1 MDKRL
6 SDSPGD
12 CRVTRSSMT
21 PTLRLEHSPR
31 RQQQQQQQ
39 NHHNHHHQQ
48 PHEQQKPECSGSGGG
63 TVATSATSTA
73 KSKSKSPTPP
83 TKSQT
88 GAGAPQQQQ
97 QQQHH
102 QFRAPQQQQG
112 PKNKN
117 KAWSKRGHNKT
128 SGKHSASACVGI
140 AQSHPN
146 GSSGAS
152 GGVGLAGTQPPAV
165 GGGGQLPT
173 VAAAHK
179 ADLENIQNIK
189 NQISGNVNHH
199 GGGGGGS
206 AAHHGGSHH
215 GGGTGGSGGGGGH
228 HHHHNTRLAQIA
240 AGTVGVG
247 GGNGISIGA
256 MDKHGLKS
264 QQQLYKKMLAHRGHH
279 HHVLC
284 AGNNA
289 NHTCCLVTGCNG
301 TSGGGG
307 GGGAAGGNSGL
318 NATGGGV
325 NSCKDAQSNKDTS
338 SLSGNSNISG
348 SAAAAAAAANA
359 VHYCCGRSKFFL
371 PEKRLRK
378 EVIVPPT
385 KFLLGGNI
393 SDPLNLNSL
402 QHENTS
408 NASSSNNTPATTP
421 RQSPITTPP
430 KVEVIIPPN
439 IHDPLH
445 LLDPVD
451 SMEYEKQL
459 TSPMKRGGMLTRGS
473 HLKLQAQPQAHHRQH
488 RPRKNRKRRRFDSNN
503 TSHAGDDG
511 GEGSE
516 TLSVSLDDAG
526 TSSSAASPVAP
537 LNAAGSA
544 AAASISLLLSEAA
557 APASASGGTAEMGQQ
572 QAHVRSPQALTM
584 ATAEM
589 TAPTLTEAAVPATEQ
604 MECNMSLLSSPTA
617 PPAASSSPQQQQH
630 QQQQQQQQQQ
640 QKQQQQQQQHVSI
653 AVSEGAAT
661 AAAPTELLLSA
672 ATSASTSAAALAVAS
687 TLAERRAQASRDLR
701 LDLSSTCYGVG
712 GTGLSFG
719 SSSAAS
725 VGSGSG
731 SGGGG
736 GGRKRKISESNN
748 SQKSKKFHRHD
759 GMDKIVS
766 PVVPQ
771 PGAWKRPPRLLQPS
785 GARKPNTRRSTSFSE
800 TEVLSPIEEQP
811 PRQLPLIE
819 VNIPRDD
826 TPDLS
831 EQGLGSP
838 LSTTSAATSHTAGE
852 QDSLLPDTATTASSG
867 SEMETAA
874 AAAGLL
880 VQPKLEEPTL
890 MLEPALIPP
899 LHKLPKFRADGVKY
913 RYGNFDR
920 YVDFRQLNEFRD
932 VRLQVFQRH
941 VELFQNKDILDIGC
955 NVGHMTITVARHLA
969 PKTILGIDIDR
980 ELVGRA
986 RRNLSIFVR
995 IPKEEKVKVEVK
1007 QEPTAGQ
1014 LVKSEP
1020 MDEEEAAGSLHKKT
1034 RRGKKRRKAQQDQ
1047 QLLLHPQHH
1056 HHHHQHHHHHHHNHQ
1071 NQEQLQQQHKLDAL
1085 LVKPHEFFPI
1095 SFPLTYGGM
1104 PQLPP
1109 PAGKSPNLSNKNQF
1123 PANVFFRQTNYVL
1136 KDESLMANDTQQYD
1150 LILCLSVTKWM
1161 HLNFGDAG
1169 LKLAFKRMFNQLR
1182 PGGKL
1187 ILEAQ
1192 NWASYKKKK
1201 NLTPEIYNNYKQI
1214 EFFPN
1219 KFHEYLLSSEVGFSH
1234 SYTLG
1239 VPRHMNK
1246 GFCRPIQLY
1255 AKGDYT
1261 PNHVRWSDA
1270 YYPQTPYEAYRGIY
1284 ATLPAHRM
1292 GGGGSSAGGSHS
1304 GHAPL
1309 LHMSSSS
1316 RSQNYDTPHYAGS
1329 ASGSASL
1336 RQTPRYQP
1344 TYNPLE
1350 TDSYQPSYDMESYG
1364 GNHMYVFASPLY
1376 QTVWSP
1382 PASLRKSSSHTPVF
1396 GSVREAELDG
1406 DSSIGGGGSGGG
1418 SYHRHVYPP
1427 NDDTCSPNANSG
1439 NAFNSIRDADTDDS
1453 NQLPSG
1459 SRPHVYATNCGESSS
1474 SPQVNHHEA
1483 TAEFVEDGLMDDE
1496 QKTQVAGS
1504 TPTTAYHSDLSDA

>member
-1 MDKRL
+1 MENRL

-21 PTLRLEHSPR
+21 PTLRLDQSPR
-31 RQQQQQQQ
+31 QEP
-39 NHHNHHHQQ
+39 NTPQ
-48 PHEQQKPECSGSGGG
+48 PENVQAV
-63 TVATSATSTA
+63 VAG
-73 KSKSKSPTPP
+73 KSKSPTSLPG
-83 TKSQT
+83 KSQ
-88 GAGAPQQQQ
+88 AA
-97 QQQHH
+97 QHH

-112 PKNKN
+112 PKNRN
-117 KAWSKRGHNKT
+117 KAWGKRQHKVGSKHN
-128 SGKHSASACVGI
+128 ASACVGASSAQ
-140 AQSHPN
+140 AQST
-146 GSSGAS
+146 GSSATTA
-152 GGVGLAGTQPPAV
+152 LL
-165 GGGGQLPT
+165 LPT
-173 VAAAHK
+173 AAAAAAHK
-179 ADLENIQNIK
+179 ADLENIQNIQNK
-189 NQISGNVNHH
+189 NQIAGGAINNHGNAGTAQHS
-199 GGGGGGS
+199 GGGS
-206 AAHHGGSHH
+206 GAHH
-215 GGGTGGSGGGGGH
+215 TGAGGGH
-228 HHHHNTRLAQIA
+228 HHHHNTRLAQSAA
-240 AGTVGVG
+240 AGGAGSG
-247 GGNGISIGA
+247 GTMQI
-256 MDKHGLKS
+256 
-264 QQQLYKKMLAHRGHH
+264 YKKMVTHRGHH

-301 TSGGGG
+301 SSAGGTGVPGSGGGAG
-307 GGGAAGGNSGL
+307 VASGGAP
-318 NATGGGV
+318 
-325 NSCKDAQSNKDTS
+325 CKEAQSSKDTS
-338 SLSGNSNISG
+338 SLSGNSSIAG
-348 SAAAAAAAANA
+348 SAGAGNA

-402 QHENTS
+402 QNENTS

-459 TSPMKRGGMLTRGS
+459 TSPMKRGGGGGMGIG
-473 HLKLQAQPQAHHRQH
+473 HHRQH
-488 RPRKNRKRRRFDSNN
+488 HHRTRKNRKRRRFDSNN
-503 TSHAGDDG
+503 TSHAGEEGVGG
-511 GEGSE
+511 GELADE
-516 TLSVSLDDAG
+516 PPLPTATPSL
-526 TSSSAASPVAP
+526 AASPVAAP
-537 LNAAGSA
+537 VNVGG
-544 AAASISLLLSEAA
+544 SLLLSESA
-557 APASASGGTAEMGQQ
+557 APAAGETAETGHQ
-572 QAHVRSPQALTM
+572 QAHVRSPQSASTT

-589 TAPTLTEAAVPATEQ
+589 PTPTPTEVVALTAADEQVEQASSSPAATSSPQRQQHVAIAPEEAPTV
-604 MECNMSLLSSPTA
+604 A
-617 PPAASSSPQQQQH
+617 PPAAAEPPAEE
-630 QQQQQQQQQQ
+630 
-640 QKQQQQQQQHVSI
+640 I
-653 AVSEGAAT
+653 
-661 AAAPTELLLSA
+661 LLSCS
-672 ATSASTSAAALAVAS
+672 ATSATLAVAS
-687 TLAERRAQASRDLR
+687 TLAERRVQASRDLR

-719 SSSAAS
+719 GSIAGN
-725 VGSGSG
+725 VGNI
-731 SGGGG
+731 GGGS
-736 GGRKRKISESNN
+736 GRKRKISESNN

-759 GMDKIVS
+759 AMDKIVS

-771 PGAWKRPPRLLQPS
+771 PGAWKRPPRVLQPS

-800 TEVLSPIEEQP
+800 SELLSPVEELP
-811 PRQLPLIE
+811 PKQLPLIE
-819 VNIPRDD
+819 EIPRDD
-826 TPDLS
+826 TPELP
-831 EQGLGSP
+831 EHGLGSP

-852 QDSLLPDTATTASSG
+852 QDSLAGADTSLTDISSSIG
-867 SEMETAA
+867 VAQTPALTSS
-874 AAAGLL
+874 
-880 VQPKLEEPTL
+880 L

-899 LHKLPKFRADGVKY
+899 LKLLPKFRADGLKY

-920 YVDFRQLNEFRD
+920 YVDFRQMNEFRD

-969 PKTILGIDIDR
+969 PKTIVGIDIDR
-980 ELVGRA
+980 ELVARA

-995 IPKEEKVKVEVK
+995 IPIEEKLPEVKVE
-1007 QEPTAGQ
+1007 QSMEA
-1014 LVKSEP
+1014 KSESTP
-1020 MDEEEAAGSLHKKT
+1020 PEKAEEDASGAAHKKT
-1034 RRGKKRRKAQQDQ
+1034 RRGKKRRKAQQG
-1047 QLLLHPQHH
+1047 LQHN
-1056 HHHHQHHHHHHHNHQ
+1056 HHHHHHHDL
-1071 NQEQLQQQHKLDAL
+1071 EQLQQQQKLDAL

-1095 SFPLTYGGM
+1095 SFPLTYGRV
-1104 PQLPP
+1104 PHLPP
-1109 PAGKSPNLSNKNQF
+1109 SSKSPNTFGNKNLF
-1123 PANVFFRQTNYVL
+1123 PANVFFRHTNYVL
-1136 KDESLMANDTQQYD
+1136 KDESLMANDSQQYD
-1150 LILCLSVTKWM
+1150 LILCLSVTKWI
-1161 HLNFGDAG
+1161 HLNFGDNG
-1169 LKLAFKRMFNQLR
+1169 LKIAFKRMFNQLR

-1284 ATLPAHRM
+1284 ATMPAHRM

-1304 GHAPL
+1304 GHAHM
-1309 LHMSSSS
+1309 LHLSSSS

-1329 ASGSASL
+1329 ASGSASC
-1336 RQTPRYQP
+1336 RQTPMYQP

-1350 TDSYQPSYDMESYG
+1350 TDSYQPSYDMEYL
-1364 GNHMYVFASPLY
+1364 NHMYVFASPLY

-1396 GSVREAELDG
+1396 GSVRDAELDG
-1406 DSSIGGGGSGGG
+1406 DGSGGGGSGGG

-1427 NDDTCSPNANSG
+1427 NDDTCSPNANAC

-1453 NQLPSG
+1453 NQLPGG
-1459 SRPHVYATNCGESSS
+1459 SRRHVYATNCGESSS

-1483 TAEFVEDGLMDDE
+1483 TGEYVDALMDDE
-1496 QKTQVAGS
+1496 QKSS
-1504 TPTTAYHSDLSDA
+1504 TGGGTGGAAYCDLSDA

>member
-1 MDKRL
+1 MDKNLRG
-6 SDSPGD
+6 SPGD
-12 CRVTRSSMT
+12 CRITRSSSGNMT
-21 PTLRLEHSPR
+21 PTLRYERHHS
-31 RQQQQQQQ
+31 
-39 NHHNHHHQQ
+39 
-48 PHEQQKPECSGSGGG
+48 
-63 TVATSATSTA
+63 

-83 TKSQT
+83 PT
-88 GAGAPQQQQ
+88 GS
-97 QQQHH
+97 
-102 QFRAPQQQQG
+102 
-112 PKNKN
+112 KKYNNKT
-117 KAWSKRGHNKT
+117 WSKRQHNNKT
-128 SGKHSASACVGI
+128 GGKHNTTS
-140 AQSHPN
+140 
-146 GSSGAS
+146 
-152 GGVGLAGTQPPAV
+152 
-165 GGGGQLPT
+165 GGGGGGGGGGGISAGSQTNANGNNQNSSGGGSGSSINATGSTGGSTLVVLPT
-173 VAAAHK
+173 AMAAMSAAAAAHK

-189 NQISGNVNHH
+189 TQIVGHTHSHGIGV
-199 GGGGGGS
+199 GGGT
-206 AAHHGGSHH
+206 HHGGSGGSSHH
-215 GGGTGGSGGGGGH
+215 GSGNH
-228 HHHHNTRLAQIA
+228 HHHHNTRLAQNTTA
-240 AGTVGVG
+240 SGGGGVG
-247 GGNGISIGA
+247 NGLPIGPL
-256 MDKHGLKS
+256 DKHGLKA

-279 HHVLC
+279 NHVLC

-301 TSGGGG
+301 
-307 GGGAAGGNSGL
+307 NSG
-318 NATGGGV
+318 AIGGV
-325 NSCKDAQSNKDTS
+325 GKDTQSNKDTS
-338 SLSGNSNISG
+338 SLSGNSSISG
-348 SAAAAAAAANA
+348 SVAAAAAAANA

-459 TSPMKRGGMLTRGS
+459 TSPMKRGGVMTRGS
-473 HLKLQAQPQAHHRQH
+473 HLKLQQPSNQPHHRQH
-488 RPRKNRKRRRFDSNN
+488 RPRKNRKRRRYDSNN
-503 TSHAGDDG
+503 TSHAGDDM
-511 GEGSE
+511 GEGSGE
-516 TLSVSLDDAG
+516 TLSISLDEAIATAG
-526 TSSSAASPVAP
+526 GTGGGPGTASSSAASPVAP
-537 LNAAGSA
+537 VA
-544 AAASISLLLSEAA
+544 AAAGTAPAATNAAALLLSEAA
-557 APASASGGTAEMGQQ
+557 SAAETLEMVQQ
-572 QAHVRSPQALTM
+572 QAHVRSPQAA

-589 TAPTLTEAAVPATEQ
+589 PPTQLQTEALAGTQSSLTSSSLEQ
-604 MECNMSLLSSPTA
+604 MECNITSITL
-617 PPAASSSPQQQQH
+617 PAAEEVTSLMLSPQQQQQQE
-630 QQQQQQQQQQ
+630 QQQQQQ
-640 QKQQQQQQQHVSI
+640 SP
-653 AVSEGAAT
+653 ST
-661 AAAPTELLLSA
+661 TERLLSGEVS
-672 ATSASTSAAALAVAS
+672 SASTSAATLAVAS
-687 TLAERRAQASRDLR
+687 TLAERRALASRDLR
-701 LDLSSTCYGVG
+701 LDLGSTCYGVG

-719 SSSAAS
+719 TSSAAS
-725 VGSGSG
+725 VGSAGGS
-731 SGGGG
+731 SGG

-748 SQKSKKFHRHD
+748 SLKSKKFHRHD
-759 GMDKIVS
+759 AMDKIVS

-771 PGAWKRPPRLLQPS
+771 PGAWKRPPRQLQPT

-800 TEVLSPIEEQP
+800 TELPSPIDELP
-811 PRQLPLIE
+811 PKALPLIDVE
-819 VNIPRDD
+819 IPRDD
-826 TPDLS
+826 TPELS
-831 EQGLGSP
+831 EHGLGSP
-838 LSTTSAATSHTAGE
+838 LSTISAATSQTAGE
-852 QDSLLPDTATTASSG
+852 QDSLVAADAISTTNSEAAQDTQEQAIVG
-867 SEMETAA
+867 I
-874 AAAGLL
+874 
-880 VQPKLEEPTL
+880 
-890 MLEPALIPP
+890 MLEPSSTLIQPQN
-899 LHKLPKFRADGVKY
+899 KLPKFRADGLKY

-941 VELFQNKDILDIGC
+941 PELFQNKDILDIGC

-980 ELVGRA
+980 ELVARA

-995 IPKEEKVKVEVK
+995 IPKEEKRLLQDIKTELQMPQQPMAIEK
-1007 QEPTAGQ
+1007 TEPIEESSTSGQ
-1014 LVKSEP
+1014 T
-1020 MDEEEAAGSLHKKT
+1020 HKKT
-1034 RRGKKRRKAQQDQ
+1034 RRARKRRKAQQQQHQQQ
-1047 QLLLHPQHH
+1047 QLLQQN
-1056 HHHHQHHHHHHHNHQ
+1056 HHQHHHHHHHHDHQ
-1071 NQEQLQQQHKLDAL
+1071 QEKLDAL

-1104 PQLPP
+1104 PNLPTSE
-1109 PAGKSPNLSNKNQF
+1109 KSPCNASSSSTKNQF
-1123 PANVFFRQTNYVL
+1123 PQNVFFRYTNYVL

-1150 LILCLSVTKWM
+1150 LILCLSVTKWI

-1234 SYTLG
+1234 SYTMG

-1284 ATLPAHRM
+1284 ATLPVHGRM
-1292 GGGGSSAGGSHS
+1292 GGGGGSSGG
-1304 GHAPL
+1304 A
-1309 LHMSSSS
+1309 SSSHHGGHGHHQLMHLS
-1316 RSQNYDTPHYAGS
+1316 SSTRSQNYDTPHYAGS
-1329 ASGSASL
+1329 ASGSASC
-1336 RQTPRYQP
+1336 RQTPMYQP

-1350 TDSYQPSYDMESYG
+1350 TDSYQPSYDMEYL
-1364 GNHMYVFASPLY
+1364 NHMYVFASPLY

-1396 GSVREAELDG
+1396 GSVRDAELDG
-1406 DSSIGGGGSGGG
+1406 DGSIGGGGSGGG

-1427 NDDTCSPNANSG
+1427 NDDTCSPNANAC

-1453 NQLPSG
+1453 NQLPSS
-1459 SRPHVYATNCGESSS
+1459 SRRHVYATNCGESSS

-1483 TAEFVEDGLMDDE
+1483 TGEYVDALMDDE
-1496 QKTQVAGS
+1496 QKTLAAGSSSGGGGVAGG
-1504 TPTTAYHSDLSDA
+1504 AGVDCDLSDA

>member
-21 PTLRLEHSPR
+21 PTLRLDHSPR

-39 NHHNHHHQQ
+39 QQ
-48 PHEQQKPECSGSGGG
+48 PQEQQQPECSG
-63 TVATSATSTA
+63 TSATA
-73 KSKSKSPTPP
+73 KSKSKSKSSTPP
-83 TKSQT
+83 TTKSQA
-88 GAGAPQQQQ
+88 GGAPGAPQQQ

-117 KAWSKRGHNKT
+117 KAWSKRGHKT
-128 SGKHSASACVGI
+128 SGGGSGGGGKYSGI

-146 GSSGAS
+146 GSSGAA
-152 GGVGLAGTQPPAV
+152 GAGLGLAGGQPPA
-165 GGGGQLPT
+165 GGGVSPT

-189 NQISGNVNHH
+189 NQISGNAASHYGSGS

-206 AAHHGGSHH
+206 ASHHGGSHH
-215 GGGTGGSGGGGGH
+215 GGGGTGGSGGGGH
-228 HHHHNTRLAQIA
+228 HHHHNTRLAQFA
-240 AGTVGVG
+240 AGTGGVG
-247 GGNGISIGA
+247 AGAGGNGISIGA
-256 MDKHGLKS
+256 MDKHGLKA

-307 GGGAAGGNSGL
+307 GGGGGVAGGNSGI
-318 NATGGGV
+318 NAVGGV
-325 NSCKDAQSNKDTS
+325 NAGCKDAQSNKDTS

-421 RQSPITTPP
+421 RRSPTTTPP

-473 HLKLQAQPQAHHRQH
+473 HLKLQQQPQAHHRQH
-488 RPRKNRKRRRFDSNN
+488 RPRKNRQPQAFDSTNA
-503 TSHAGDDG
+503 SHAGDDG

-516 TLSVSLDDAG
+516 TLSVSLDEAG

-537 LNAAGSA
+537 LAAAGSA
-544 AAASISLLLSEAA
+544 AAASLSLLLSEAA
-557 APASASGGTAEMGQQ
+557 APASASASSSDTGGTAEMGQQ
-572 QAHVRSPQALTM
+572 QAHVRSM

-589 TAPTLTEAAVPATEQ
+589 PAPTPTEAA
-604 MECNMSLLSSPTA
+604 
-617 PPAASSSPQQQQH
+617 
-630 QQQQQQQQQQ
+630 
-640 QKQQQQQQQHVSI
+640 
-653 AVSEGAAT
+653 
-661 AAAPTELLLSA
+661 
-672 ATSASTSAAALAVAS
+672 
-687 TLAERRAQASRDLR
+687 
-701 LDLSSTCYGVG
+701 
-712 GTGLSFG
+712 
-719 SSSAAS
+719 
-725 VGSGSG
+725 
-731 SGGGG
+731 
-736 GGRKRKISESNN
+736 
-748 SQKSKKFHRHD
+748 KFHRND

-771 PGAWKRPPRLLQPS
+771 PVAWKRPPRLLQPS
-785 GARKPNTRRSTSFSE
+785 GTRKPKTRRSTSFSE
-800 TEVLSPIEEQP
+800 TYLLSPVEEQP

-838 LSTTSAATSHTAGE
+838 MSTTSAATSHTAGE
-852 QDSLLPDTATTASSG
+852 QDSLPPDTAAAVES
-867 SEMETAA
+867 TAA
-874 AAAGLL
+874 GT
-880 VQPKLEEPTL
+880 VVKPMPEEPTL

-899 LHKLPKFRADGVKY
+899 LNKLLKFRADGVKY

-995 IPKEEKVKVEVK
+995 IPKEEKVKMEVK
-1007 QEPTAGQ
+1007 QEPT
-1014 LVKSEP
+1014 
-1020 MDEEEAAGSLHKKT
+1020 T
-1034 RRGKKRRKAQQDQ
+1034 R
-1047 QLLLHPQHH
+1047 
-1056 HHHHQHHHHHHHNHQ
+1056 
-1071 NQEQLQQQHKLDAL
+1071 
-1085 LVKPHEFFPI
+1085 
-1095 SFPLTYGGM
+1095 
-1104 PQLPP
+1104 
-1109 PAGKSPNLSNKNQF
+1109 SN
-1123 PANVFFRQTNYVL
+1123 
-1136 KDESLMANDTQQYD
+1136 
-1150 LILCLSVTKWM
+1150 
-1161 HLNFGDAG
+1161 G
-1169 LKLAFKRMFNQLR
+1169 
-1182 PGGKL
+1182 
-1187 ILEAQ
+1187 
-1192 NWASYKKKK
+1192 
-1201 NLTPEIYNNYKQI
+1201 
-1214 EFFPN
+1214 
-1219 KFHEYLLSSEVGFSH
+1219 
-1234 SYTLG
+1234 
-1239 VPRHMNK
+1239 
-1246 GFCRPIQLY
+1246 
-1255 AKGDYT
+1255 
-1261 PNHVRWSDA
+1261 
-1270 YYPQTPYEAYRGIY
+1270 
-1284 ATLPAHRM
+1284 
-1292 GGGGSSAGGSHS
+1292 
-1304 GHAPL
+1304 
-1309 LHMSSSS
+1309 SSSS
-1316 RSQNYDTPHYAGS
+1316 NWMH
-1329 ASGSASL
+1329 SL
-1336 RQTPRYQP
+1336 
-1344 TYNPLE
+1344 
-1350 TDSYQPSYDMESYG
+1350 
-1364 GNHMYVFASPLY
+1364 
-1376 QTVWSP
+1376 
-1382 PASLRKSSSHTPVF
+1382 
-1396 GSVREAELDG
+1396 
-1406 DSSIGGGGSGGG
+1406 
-1418 SYHRHVYPP
+1418 
-1427 NDDTCSPNANSG
+1427 
-1439 NAFNSIRDADTDDS
+1439 
-1453 NQLPSG
+1453 
-1459 SRPHVYATNCGESSS
+1459 
-1474 SPQVNHHEA
+1474 
-1483 TAEFVEDGLMDDE
+1483 
-1496 QKTQVAGS
+1496 
-1504 TPTTAYHSDLSDA
+1504 

>member
-1 MDKRL
+1 MEKRPG
-6 SDSPGD
+6 DSPGD

-21 PTLRLEHSPR
+21 PTLRLDQSPR
-31 RQQQQQQQ
+31 QEP
-39 NHHNHHHQQ
+39 HPQQ
-48 PHEQQKPECSGSGGG
+48 PESGP
-63 TVATSATSTA
+63 TVAPGR
-73 KSKSKSPTPP
+73 SKSPLPG
-83 TKSQT
+83 KSQ
-88 GAGAPQQQQ
+88 AA
-97 QQQHH
+97 QHH

-112 PKNKN
+112 PKNRN
-117 KAWSKRGHNKT
+117 KAWGKRQHKAG
-128 SGKHSASACVGI
+128 GKHNASACVGASSAQ
-140 AQSHPN
+140 AQSS
-146 GSSGAS
+146 GSTAPAIPLLPATAS
-152 GGVGLAGTQPPAV
+152 
-165 GGGGQLPT
+165 
-173 VAAAHK
+173 AAHK
-179 ADLENIQNIK
+179 ADLENIQNIQNK
-189 NQISGNVNHH
+189 NQITGGTNHHGNAGTAHH
-199 GGGGGGS
+199 GGGN
-206 AAHHGGSHH
+206 AHHAGA
-215 GGGTGGSGGGGGH
+215 GGGGH
-228 HHHHNTRLAQIA
+228 HHHHNTRLAQNA
-240 AGTVGVG
+240 TAGGAG
-247 GGNGISIGA
+247 GGGT
-256 MDKHGLKS
+256 M
-264 QQQLYKKMLAHRGHH
+264 QLYKKMLTHRGHH

-301 TSGGGG
+301 SSAGGAGVPGSGGAGVASA
-307 GGGAAGGNSGL
+307 GGGAP
-318 NATGGGV
+318 
-325 NSCKDAQSNKDTS
+325 CKEAQSSKDTS
-338 SLSGNSNISG
+338 SLSGSSSVAGN
-348 SAAAAAAAANA
+348 AAAGSA

-402 QHENTS
+402 QNENTS

-459 TSPMKRGGMLTRGS
+459 TSPMKRGGGGGGGGAL
-473 HLKLQAQPQAHHRQH
+473 HHRQH
-488 RPRKNRKRRRFDSNN
+488 HHRTRKNRKRRRFDSNN
-503 TSHAGDDG
+503 TSHAGDEGGGGGG
-511 GEGSE
+511 GELADE
-516 TLSVSLDDAG
+516 PPQPTV
-526 TSSSAASPVAP
+526 TSSLAASPVAAP
-537 LNAAGSA
+537 VNVGG
-544 AAASISLLLSEAA
+544 SLLLSESA
-557 APASASGGTAEMGQQ
+557 APAAGETAETGHQ
-572 QAHVRSPQALTM
+572 QAHVRSPQ
-584 ATAEM
+584 
-589 TAPTLTEAAVPATEQ
+589 
-604 MECNMSLLSSPTA
+604 
-617 PPAASSSPQQQQH
+617 
-630 QQQQQQQQQQ
+630 
-640 QKQQQQQQQHVSI
+640 
-653 AVSEGAAT
+653 
-661 AAAPTELLLSA
+661 SA
-672 ATSASTSAAALAVAS
+672 ATSATAELPTPTPTEAAAAAAAAAEEQVEEPASAPAAPSSPQRQQHVAAAAEDAATAAPPAAAEPPGEEMVLSCSTTSATLAVAS

-719 SSSAAS
+719 GGSAAS
-725 VGSGSG
+725 VGS
-731 SGGGG
+731 GG

-759 GMDKIVS
+759 AMDKIVS

-771 PGAWKRPPRLLQPS
+771 PGAWKRPPRILQPS
-785 GARKPNTRRSTSFSE
+785 GARKPNSRRSTSFSE
-800 TEVLSPIEEQP
+800 SELLSPVEEGP
-811 PRQLPLIE
+811 PKQLPLTE
-819 VNIPRDD
+819 VEIPRED
-826 TPDLS
+826 TPDLP
-831 EQGLGSP
+831 EHGLGSP

-852 QDSLLPDTATTASSG
+852 QDSLAGADNSIGDASASG
-867 SEMETAA
+867 DVAQVPVTSSM
-874 AAAGLL
+874 
-880 VQPKLEEPTL
+880 

-899 LHKLPKFRADGVKY
+899 LKVLPKFRADGLKY

-920 YVDFRQLNEFRD
+920 YVDFRQMNEFRD

-941 VELFQNKDILDIGC
+941 VELFENKDILDIGC

-969 PKTILGIDIDR
+969 PKTIVGIDIDR
-980 ELVGRA
+980 ELVARA

-995 IPKEEKVKVEVK
+995 IPKEEKLPEIKAEAIVEVK
-1007 QEPTAGQ
+1007 AESTP
-1014 LVKSEP
+1014 SEKT
-1020 MDEEEAAGSLHKKT
+1020 EAVVEEASESVHKKT
-1034 RRGKKRRKAQQDQ
+1034 RRGKKRRKMHQGI
-1047 QLLLHPQHH
+1047 
-1056 HHHHQHHHHHHHNHQ
+1056 QHHHHHHHHDL
-1071 NQEQLQQQHKLDAL
+1071 ELQQQRKLEAL

-1095 SFPLTYGGM
+1095 SFPLTYGGI
-1104 PQLPP
+1104 PHLPP
-1109 PAGKSPNLSNKNQF
+1109 SNKSPNMLGLKNLF
-1123 PANVFFRQTNYVL
+1123 PSNVFFRHTNYVL
-1136 KDESLMANDTQQYD
+1136 KDESLMANDLQQYD
-1150 LILCLSVTKWM
+1150 LILCLSVTKWI
-1161 HLNFGDAG
+1161 HLNFGDNG
-1169 LKLAFKRMFNQLR
+1169 LKMAFKRMFNQLR

-1304 GHAPL
+1304 GHAQMMHL
-1309 LHMSSSS
+1309 SSSS

-1329 ASGSASL
+1329 ASGSASC
-1336 RQTPRYQP
+1336 RQTPMYQP

-1350 TDSYQPSYDMESYG
+1350 TDSYQPSYDMEYL
-1364 GNHMYVFASPLY
+1364 NHMYVFASPLY

-1406 DSSIGGGGSGGG
+1406 DGSGGGGSGGG

-1427 NDDTCSPNANSG
+1427 NDDTCSPNANTC

-1453 NQLPSG
+1453 NQLPGG
-1459 SRPHVYATNCGESSS
+1459 SRRHVYATNCGESSS

-1483 TAEFVEDGLMDDE
+1483 AGEFVDALMEDE
-1496 QKTQVAGS
+1496 HKSS
-1504 TPTTAYHSDLSDA
+1504 TSGGTGGAAYCDLSDA

>member
-21 PTLRLEHSPR
+21 PTLRLDQSPR
-31 RQQQQQQQ
+31 PET
-39 NHHNHHHQQ
+39 HPQQ
-48 PHEQQKPECSGSGGG
+48 PESGPAAAPG
-63 TVATSATSTA
+63 
-73 KSKSKSPTPP
+73 KSKSPTPLP
-83 TKSQT
+83 GKSQ
-88 GAGAPQQQQ
+88 AA
-97 QQQHH
+97 QHH

-112 PKNKN
+112 PKNRN
-117 KAWSKRGHNKT
+117 KAWGKRQHKAG
-128 SGKHSASACVGI
+128 GKHNASACVGASS
-140 AQSHPN
+140 AQTQST
-146 GSSGAS
+146 GSSA
-152 GGVGLAGTQPPAV
+152 PATPL
-165 GGGGQLPT
+165 LPT
-173 VAAAHK
+173 TAAAAHK
-179 ADLENIQNIK
+179 ADLENIQNIQNK
-189 NQISGNVNHH
+189 NQIAGGGNNHHGNAGTAHH
-199 GGGGGGS
+199 GGGGGG
-206 AAHHGGSHH
+206 AHHT
-215 GGGTGGSGGGGGH
+215 GTGGGGH
-228 HHHHNTRLAQIA
+228 HHHHNTRLAQNAA
-240 AGTVGVG
+240 AGGAG
-247 GGNGISIGA
+247 GGGT
-256 MDKHGLKS
+256 M
-264 QQQLYKKMLAHRGHH
+264 QLYKKMLTHRGHH

-289 NHTCCLVTGCNG
+289 NHTCCLATGCNG
-301 TSGGGG
+301 GSSGGAGAAGGAGGVAG
-307 GGGAAGGNSGL
+307 GGGA
-318 NATGGGV
+318 
-325 NSCKDAQSNKDTS
+325 SCKEAQSSKDTS
-338 SLSGNSNISG
+338 SLSGNSSIAG
-348 SAAAAAAAANA
+348 STGAGNA
-359 VHYCCGRSKFFL
+359 VHYCCGRNKFFL

-402 QHENTS
+402 QNENTS

-459 TSPMKRGGMLTRGS
+459 TSPMKRGGGGGGGML
-473 HLKLQAQPQAHHRQH
+473 HHRQH
-488 RPRKNRKRRRFDSNN
+488 HHRTRKNRKRRRFDSNN
-503 TSHAGDDG
+503 TSHAGDEG
-511 GEGSE
+511 GGSGE
-516 TLSVSLDDAG
+516 LADEPTLPTA
-526 TSSSAASPVAP
+526 TSSLAASPVAAP
-537 LNAAGSA
+537 VNVGG
-544 AAASISLLLSEAA
+544 SLLLSESA
-557 APASASGGTAEMGQQ
+557 APAAGETAETGHQ
-572 QAHVRSPQALTM
+572 QAHVRSPQSAATM

-589 TAPTLTEAAVPATEQ
+589 PTPTPTEAAAATAAEEQ
-604 MECNMSLLSSPTA
+604 VEQAA
-617 PPAASSSPQQQQH
+617 PPAATSSPQR
-630 QQQQQQQQQQ
+630 
-640 QKQQQQQQQHVSI
+640 QQHVA
-653 AVSEGAAT
+653 AVAAEE
-661 AAAPTELLLSA
+661 APPAAPPASAAEPPADEMMLSCS
-672 ATSASTSAAALAVAS
+672 ATSATLAVAS

-719 SSSAAS
+719 GSSAAS
-725 VGSGSG
+725 IS

-736 GGRKRKISESNN
+736 GGSGRKRKISESNN

-759 GMDKIVS
+759 AMDKIVS

-771 PGAWKRPPRLLQPS
+771 PGAWKRPPRILQPS
-785 GARKPNTRRSTSFSE
+785 GARKPNSRRSTSFSE
-800 TEVLSPIEEQP
+800 SELLSPVEEVP
-811 PRQLPLIE
+811 PKQLPLIE
-819 VNIPRDD
+819 VEIPRDD
-826 TPDLS
+826 TPDLP
-831 EQGLGSP
+831 EHGLGSP

-852 QDSLLPDTATTASSG
+852 QDSLAGVDTSMADASASVASG
-867 SEMETAA
+867 ASTAA
-874 AAAGLL
+874 LAP
-880 VQPKLEEPTL
+880 VTSSL

-899 LHKLPKFRADGVKY
+899 LKVMPKFRADGLKY

-955 NVGHMTITVARHLA
+955 NVGHMTITVGRHLA
-969 PKTILGIDIDR
+969 PKTIVGIDIDR
-980 ELVGRA
+980 ELVARA
-986 RRNLSIFVR
+986 RRNLSIYVR
-995 IPKEEKVKVEVK
+995 IPKEEKVPEIKVEPTLEVK
-1007 QEPTAGQ
+1007 AELTPAEKTEP
-1014 LVKSEP
+1014 V
-1020 MDEEEAAGSLHKKT
+1020 DEEDASGSAHKKT
-1034 RRGKKRRKAQQDQ
+1034 RRGKKRRKVQQA
-1047 QLLLHPQHH
+1047 L
-1056 HHHHQHHHHHHHNHQ
+1056 HQHHHHHHHHHHHDI
-1071 NQEQLQQQHKLDAL
+1071 EQLQQQQKLDAL

-1095 SFPLTYGGM
+1095 SFPLIYGGI
-1104 PQLPP
+1104 PHLPP
-1109 PAGKSPNLSNKNQF
+1109 SSKSPNMFGNKNQF
-1123 PANVFFRQTNYVL
+1123 PANVFFRHTNYVL
-1136 KDESLMANDTQQYD
+1136 KDESLMANDSQQYD
-1150 LILCLSVTKWM
+1150 LILCLSVTKWI
-1161 HLNFGDAG
+1161 HLNFGDNG
-1169 LKLAFKRMFNQLR
+1169 LKMAFKRMFNQLR

-1304 GHAPL
+1304 GHAHM
-1309 LHMSSSS
+1309 LHLSSSS

-1329 ASGSASL
+1329 ASGSASC
-1336 RQTPRYQP
+1336 RQTPMYQP

-1350 TDSYQPSYDMESYG
+1350 TDSYQPSYDMEYL
-1364 GNHMYVFASPLY
+1364 NHMYVFASPLY

-1406 DSSIGGGGSGGG
+1406 DGSGGGGSGGG

-1427 NDDTCSPNANSG
+1427 NDDTCSPNANAC

-1453 NQLPSG
+1453 NQPPSG
-1459 SRPHVYATNCGESSS
+1459 SRRHVYATNCGESSS

-1483 TAEFVEDGLMDDE
+1483 AGEFVDALMDDE
-1496 QKTQVAGS
+1496 QKSS
-1504 TPTTAYHSDLSDA
+1504 TGGGTSGAAYCDLSDA

>member
-1 MDKRL
+1 MEKRL

-21 PTLRLEHSPR
+21 PTLRLDQSPR
-31 RQQQQQQQ
+31 QE
-39 NHHNHHHQQ
+39 HHHHAQQ
-48 PHEQQKPECSGSGGG
+48 PESG
-63 TVATSATSTA
+63 TAAAAAATG
-73 KSKSKSPTPP
+73 KSKSPTPLP
-83 TKSQT
+83 GKSQ
-88 GAGAPQQQQ
+88 AA
-97 QQQHH
+97 QHH

-112 PKNKN
+112 PKNRN
-117 KAWSKRGHNKT
+117 KAWGKRQHNKAG
-128 SGKHSASACVGI
+128 GKHNASACVGASSAQ
-140 AQSHPN
+140 AQST
-146 GSSGAS
+146 GSAAGPATALLPATAS
-152 GGVGLAGTQPPAV
+152 
-165 GGGGQLPT
+165 
-173 VAAAHK
+173 AAHHK
-179 ADLENIQNIK
+179 ADLENIQNIQNK
-189 NQISGNVNHH
+189 NQITGGGINHHANAGTAHH
-199 GGGGGGS
+199 GGGGGGN
-206 AAHHGGSHH
+206 AHHAGA
-215 GGGTGGSGGGGGH
+215 GGGGH
-228 HHHHNTRLAQIA
+228 HHHHNTRLAQNAA
-240 AGTVGVG
+240 AGGAG
-247 GGNGISIGA
+247 GGGTMQS
-256 MDKHGLKS
+256 
-264 QQQLYKKMLAHRGHH
+264 YKKMLTHRGHH

-301 TSGGGG
+301 SSAGGAGVTGSGGAGGTAG
-307 GGGAAGGNSGL
+307 GGGAA
-318 NATGGGV
+318 
-325 NSCKDAQSNKDTS
+325 CKEAQSSKDTS
-338 SLSGNSNISG
+338 SLSGNSSVAG
-348 SAAAAAAAANA
+348 STGAGNA

-402 QHENTS
+402 QNENTS

-459 TSPMKRGGMLTRGS
+459 TSPMKRGGGGGGML
-473 HLKLQAQPQAHHRQH
+473 HHRQH
-488 RPRKNRKRRRFDSNN
+488 HHRTRKNRKRRRFDSNN
-503 TSHAGDDG
+503 TSHAGDEG
-511 GEGSE
+511 GGGGGVGELTDE
-516 TLSVSLDDAG
+516 PTTQPTA
-526 TSSSAASPVAP
+526 SSSLAASPVAAAP
-537 LNAAGSA
+537 LNVGG
-544 AAASISLLLSEAA
+544 SLLLSESA
-557 APASASGGTAEMGQQ
+557 APAAGETAETGHQQ
-572 QAHVRSPQALTM
+572 QLAHVRSPQAS
-584 ATAEM
+584 ASAAAAEM
-589 TAPTLTEAAVPATEQ
+589 PTPTPTEAAAEATPAEEQ
-604 MECNMSLLSSPTA
+604 VEQAASA
-617 PPAASSSPQQQQH
+617 PAATSSPQRP
-630 QQQQQQQQQQ
+630 
-640 QKQQQQQQQHVSI
+640 QQHV
-653 AVSEGAAT
+653 AAAAEEATHDAT
-661 AAAPTELLLSA
+661 AAAAALPAASEPPGEEEMLLSCS
-672 ATSASTSAAALAVAS
+672 ATSATLAVAS

-719 SSSAAS
+719 GSSTAS
-725 VGSGSG
+725 VGS
-731 SGGGG
+731 GGG

-759 GMDKIVS
+759 AMDKIVS

-771 PGAWKRPPRLLQPS
+771 PGAWKRPPRILQPS

-800 TEVLSPIEEQP
+800 SELLSPVEEVP
-811 PRQLPLIE
+811 PKQLPLIE
-819 VNIPRDD
+819 VEIPRDD
-826 TPDLS
+826 TPDLP
-831 EQGLGSP
+831 EHGLGSP
-838 LSTTSAATSHTAGE
+838 MSTTSAATSHTAGE
-852 QDSLLPDTATTASSG
+852 QDSLAGADTSMADASAVQVPATS
-867 SEMETAA
+867 
-874 AAAGLL
+874 
-880 VQPKLEEPTL
+880 TL

-899 LHKLPKFRADGVKY
+899 LKLQPKFRADGLKY

-969 PKTILGIDIDR
+969 PKTIVGIDIDR
-980 ELVGRA
+980 ELVARA

-995 IPKEEKVKVEVK
+995 IPKEEKLPEVKVEPMLEVK
-1007 QEPTAGQ
+1007 TEKA
-1014 LVKSEP
+1014 
-1020 MDEEEAAGSLHKKT
+1020 EEEASAAAHKKT
-1034 RRGKKRRKAQQDQ
+1034 RRGKKRRKVQQGLQ
-1047 QLLLHPQHH
+1047 
-1056 HHHHQHHHHHHHNHQ
+1056 QHHHHHHHHHQ
-1071 NQEQLQQQHKLDAL
+1071 DLEQLQQQQKLDAL

-1095 SFPLTYGGM
+1095 SFPLTYGGI
-1104 PQLPP
+1104 PHLP
-1109 PAGKSPNLSNKNQF
+1109 ATSKSPNMFANKNLF
-1123 PANVFFRQTNYVL
+1123 PANVFFRHTNYVL
-1136 KDESLMANDTQQYD
+1136 KDESLMANDSQQYD
-1150 LILCLSVTKWM
+1150 LILCLSVTKWI
-1161 HLNFGDAG
+1161 HLNFGDNG
-1169 LKLAFKRMFNQLR
+1169 LKMAFKRMFNQLR

-1201 NLTPEIYNNYKQI
+1201 NLTPEILNNYKQI

-1304 GHAPL
+1304 GHAHM
-1309 LHMSSSS
+1309 LHLSSSS

-1329 ASGSASL
+1329 ASGSASC
-1336 RQTPRYQP
+1336 RQTPMYQP

-1350 TDSYQPSYDMESYG
+1350 TDSYQPSYDMEYL
-1364 GNHMYVFASPLY
+1364 NHMYVFASPLY

-1406 DSSIGGGGSGGG
+1406 DGSGGGGSGGG

-1427 NDDTCSPNANSG
+1427 NDDTCSPNANAC

-1453 NQLPSG
+1453 NQLPGG
-1459 SRPHVYATNCGESSS
+1459 SRRHVYATNCGESSS

-1483 TAEFVEDGLMDDE
+1483 AGEFVDSLMDDE
-1496 QKTQVAGS
+1496 QKSSA
-1504 TPTTAYHSDLSDA
+1504 DLSDA

>member
-1 MDKRL
+1 MEKRP
-6 SDSPGD
+6 SDSPGN

-21 PTLRLEHSPR
+21 PTLRLDQSPR
-31 RQQQQQQQ
+31 QDHHPQQS
-39 NHHNHHHQQ
+39 
-48 PHEQQKPECSGSGGG
+48 E
-63 TVATSATSTA
+63 SAKNA
-73 KSKSKSPTPP
+73 APRRSKSPTSG
-83 TKSQT
+83 KSQ
-88 GAGAPQQQQ
+88 AA
-97 QQQHH
+97 QHH
-102 QFRAPQQQQG
+102 QFRAPQQQQE
-112 PKNKN
+112 PKNRN
-117 KAWSKRGHNKT
+117 KAWVKRQHKAGSKHNT
-128 SGKHSASACVGI
+128 STCGGASS
-140 AQSHPN
+140 AQSQST
-146 GSSGAS
+146 GSTA
-152 GGVGLAGTQPPAV
+152 PATSL
-165 GGGGQLPT
+165 LPAT
-173 VAAAHK
+173 SSAAHK
-179 ADLENIQNIK
+179 ADLENIQNIHNK
-189 NQISGNVNHH
+189 NQITGGGINHH
-199 GGGGGGS
+199 GIAGT
-206 AAHHGGSHH
+206 AHHVGVNAHH
-215 GGGTGGSGGGGGH
+215 VAVGGGGH
-228 HHHHNTRLAQIA
+228 HHHHNTRLAQNA
-240 AGTVGVG
+240 TG
-247 GGNGISIGA
+247 GGATGGGA
-256 MDKHGLKS
+256 M
-264 QQQLYKKMLAHRGHH
+264 QLYKKMLTHRGHH

-301 TSGGGG
+301 SSASGAGVPASGGVGVASGGGG
-307 GGGAAGGNSGL
+307 
-318 NATGGGV
+318 AT
-325 NSCKDAQSNKDTS
+325 CKEAQSSKDTS
-338 SLSGNSNISG
+338 SLSGNSSVTG
-348 SAAAAAAAANA
+348 SAAAGNA

-402 QHENTS
+402 QNENTS

-459 TSPMKRGGMLTRGS
+459 TSPMKRGGGGVGGGML
-473 HLKLQAQPQAHHRQH
+473 HHRQH
-488 RPRKNRKRRRFDSNN
+488 HHRTRKNRKRRRFDSNN
-503 TSHAGDDG
+503 TSHAGDECGGG
-511 GEGSE
+511 GELADE
-516 TLSVSLDDAG
+516 PPQPTA
-526 TSSSAASPVAP
+526 TSSLAASPVAA
-537 LNAAGSA
+537 LVNVGG
-544 AAASISLLLSEAA
+544 SLLLSESAVPAA
-557 APASASGGTAEMGQQ
+557 GETAETGQQ
-572 QAHVRSPQALTM
+572 QAHVRSPQSAAIS

-589 TAPTLTEAAVPATEQ
+589 PSSTEAAAAAGAEEQVEEAASAPSPAAP
-604 MECNMSLLSSPTA
+604 SSPKLHQHVDAAAEEGPAAA
-617 PPAASSSPQQQQH
+617 PPAAAEPLG
-630 QQQQQQQQQQ
+630 
-640 QKQQQQQQQHVSI
+640 
-653 AVSEGAAT
+653 E
-661 AAAPTELLLSA
+661 EMLLSFST
-672 ATSASTSAAALAVAS
+672 TSTTLAVAS

-719 SSSAAS
+719 GSSGAS
-725 VGSGSG
+725 IGTGV
-731 SGGGG
+731 GGG

-748 SQKSKKFHRHD
+748 SQKSKKFHRHEV
-759 GMDKIVS
+759 MDKIVS

-771 PGAWKRPPRLLQPS
+771 PGAWKRPPRILQPS
-785 GARKPNTRRSTSFSE
+785 GARKTNSRRSTSFSE
-800 TEVLSPIEEQP
+800 SEIISPVEEGP
-811 PRQLPLIE
+811 PKQLPLIDVE
-819 VNIPRDD
+819 IPRGD
-826 TPDLS
+826 TPDLP
-831 EQGLGSP
+831 EHGLGSP

-852 QDSLLPDTATTASSG
+852 QDSLAGADTIIADATAS
-867 SEMETAA
+867 EDVTE
-874 AAAGLL
+874 
-880 VQPKLEEPTL
+880 VQVTSSM

-899 LHKLPKFRADGVKY
+899 LKVLPKFRADGLKY

-920 YVDFRQLNEFRD
+920 YVDFRQMNEFRD

-969 PKTILGIDIDR
+969 PKTIVGIDIDR
-980 ELVGRA
+980 ELIARA

-995 IPKEEKVKVEVK
+995 IPKEEKMPEIK
-1007 QEPTAGQ
+1007 A
-1014 LVKSEP
+1014 EP
-1020 MDEEEAAGSLHKKT
+1020 MVDCKAESTEKTQSVGGEASDLAHKKT
-1034 RRGKKRRKAQQDQ
+1034 RRGKKRRKVHQR
-1047 QLLLHPQHH
+1047 LQHH
-1056 HHHHQHHHHHHHNHQ
+1056 HHHRHNHHHHHHHHLYDL
-1071 NQEQLQQQHKLDAL
+1071 EQLQQQQKLDAL

-1095 SFPLTYGGM
+1095 SFPLTYGGI
-1104 PQLPP
+1104 PHLPLSS
-1109 PAGKSPNLSNKNQF
+1109 KSPNTCGNNNLF
-1123 PANVFFRQTNYVL
+1123 PSNVFFRHTNYVL
-1136 KDESLMANDTQQYD
+1136 KDESFMANDSQQYD
-1150 LILCLSVTKWM
+1150 LILCLSVTKWV
-1161 HLNFGDAG
+1161 HLNFGDNG
-1169 LKLAFKRMFNQLR
+1169 LKMAFKRMFNQLR

-1304 GHAPL
+1304 GHAQM
-1309 LHMSSSS
+1309 LHLSSSS

-1329 ASGSASL
+1329 ASGSASC
-1336 RQTPRYQP
+1336 RQTPMYQP

-1350 TDSYQPSYDMESYG
+1350 TDSYQPSYDMEYL
-1364 GNHMYVFASPLY
+1364 NHMYVFASPLY

-1406 DSSIGGGGSGGG
+1406 DGSGGGGSGGG

-1427 NDDTCSPNANSG
+1427 NDDTCSPNANTS
-1439 NAFNSIRDADTDDS
+1439 NAFNSIRDPDTDDS
-1453 NQLPSG
+1453 NQLPGG
-1459 SRPHVYATNCGESSS
+1459 SRRHVYATNCGESSS

-1483 TAEFVEDGLMDDE
+1483 TGEFVDALMEDEHKSSSGGG
-1496 QKTQVAGS
+1496 AGGA
-1504 TPTTAYHSDLSDA
+1504 AYCDLSDA

>member
-6 SDSPGD
+6 SDRPGD
-12 CRVTRSSMT
+12 CRVTRSSVT
-21 PTLRLEHSPR
+21 SALRLERSPN
-31 RQQQQQQQ
+31 QQA
-39 NHHNHHHQQ
+39 
-48 PHEQQKPECSGSGGG
+48 EQETPPKPLLDTASA
-63 TVATSATSTA
+63 ATA
-73 KSKSKSPTPP
+73 KSKSPTPVSG
-83 TKSQT
+83 KSQ
-88 GAGAPQQQQ
+88 AA
-97 QQQHH
+97 QHH

-112 PKNKN
+112 PKNRN
-117 KAWSKRGHNKT
+117 KAWGKRQNKAA
-128 SGKHSASACVGI
+128 GKHNTSACG
-140 AQSHPN
+140 
-146 GSSGAS
+146 GSSSQAQP
-152 GGVGLAGTQPPAV
+152 AGSTAPGTPL
-165 GGGGQLPT
+165 LPT
-173 VAAAHK
+173 STAAAHK
-179 ADLENIQNIK
+179 ADLENIQNIQNK
-189 NQISGNVNHH
+189 NQTASGGGNHHGGSGSTHH
-199 GGGGGGS
+199 GGGGG
-206 AAHHGGSHH
+206 AHHGGA
-215 GGGTGGSGGGGGH
+215 GGGGGGH
-228 HHHHNTRLAQIA
+228 HHHHNTRLAQNSA
-240 AGTVGVG
+240 AGGAG
-247 GGNGISIGA
+247 GGGA
-256 MDKHGLKS
+256 M
-264 QQQLYKKMLAHRGHH
+264 LYKKMLSHSHH

-301 TSGGGG
+301 SSAGGVGVSGGAVAGG
-307 GGGAAGGNSGL
+307 VGTGGGA
-318 NATGGGV
+318 
-325 NSCKDAQSNKDTS
+325 SCKDAVSAKDTS
-338 SLSGNSNISG
+338 SLSGSSSIAG
-348 SAAAAAAAANA
+348 SAAAAAAANA

-459 TSPMKRGGMLTRGS
+459 TSPMKRGGGMA
-473 HLKLQAQPQAHHRQH
+473 KLPQQLQLPLHHRQH
-488 RPRKNRKRRRFDSNN
+488 HHRARKNRKRRRFDSNN
-503 TSHAGDDG
+503 TSHAGDEAGVGGG
-511 GEGSE
+511 GEYPEE
-516 TLSVSLDDAG
+516 TLPTTTS
-526 TSSSAASPVAP
+526 TSSLAASPVAA
-537 LNAAGSA
+537 LSHGGSG
-544 AAASISLLLSEAA
+544 ASGGSLLLSEAA
-557 APASASGGTAEMGQQ
+557 APAAGETAESGQQ
-572 QAHVRSPQALTM
+572 QAHVRSPQAATTT
-584 ATAEM
+584 TAEM
-589 TAPTLTEAAVPATEQ
+589 PTSTTTPTPAEVVKEINSVETVEA
-604 MECNMSLLSSPTA
+604 
-617 PPAASSSPQQQQH
+617 PAATSSPQH
-630 QQQQQQQQQQ
+630 P
-640 QKQQQQQQQHVSI
+640 QHVAPESKDTG
-653 AVSEGAAT
+653 ST
-661 AAAPTELLLSA
+661 AAEPPTELQVSYSTPSA
-672 ATSASTSAAALAVAS
+672 TLAVAS

-712 GTGLSFG
+712 GTGLSFA
-719 SSSAAS
+719 SSTVAS
-725 VGSGSG
+725 VGSA
-731 SGGGG
+731 GGGN
-736 GGRKRKISESNN
+736 RKRKISESNN

-759 GMDKIVS
+759 AMDKIVS

-771 PGAWKRPPRLLQPS
+771 PGAWKRPPRILQPS

-800 TEVLSPIEEQP
+800 TELLSPVEELP
-811 PRQLPLIE
+811 PKPLPLIE
-819 VNIPRDD
+819 VEIPRDD
-826 TPDLS
+826 TPDLP
-831 EQGLGSP
+831 EQSLGSP
-838 LSTTSAATSHTAGE
+838 MSTTSAATSHTAGE
-852 QDSLLPDTATTASSG
+852 QDSLAGAETTPAADVSAGGSAQKPVTSS
-867 SEMETAA
+867 S
-874 AAAGLL
+874 
-880 VQPKLEEPTL
+880 L
-890 MLEPALIPP
+890 MLKPVLIPP
-899 LHKLPKFRADGVKY
+899 LNHLPKFRADGLKY

-920 YVDFRQLNEFRD
+920 YVDFRQMNEFRD

-969 PKTILGIDIDR
+969 PKTIMGIDIDR
-980 ELVGRA
+980 ELVARA

-995 IPKEEKVKVEVK
+995 IPKEEKPPEVKVEAST
-1007 QEPTAGQ
+1007 QEKP
-1014 LVKSEP
+1014 
-1020 MDEEEAAGSLHKKT
+1020 DEGAASSKAAHKKT
-1034 RRGKKRRKAQQDQ
+1034 RRGKKRRTAQQP
-1047 QLLLHPQHH
+1047 LHPHPHSHHPHH
-1056 HHHHQHHHHHHHNHQ
+1056 HHHSHHHHQQHV
-1071 NQEQLQQQHKLDAL
+1071 EQLQQQERLDAL

-1095 SFPLTYGGM
+1095 SFPLTYGGI
-1104 PQLPP
+1104 PHLPSS
-1109 PAGKSPNLSNKNQF
+1109 GKSPNTASKNQF
-1123 PANVFFRQTNYVL
+1123 PANVFFRHTNYVL
-1136 KDESLMANDTQQYD
+1136 KDESLMANDSQQYD
-1150 LILCLSVTKWM
+1150 LILCLSVTKWI

-1169 LKLAFKRMFNQLR
+1169 LKTAFKRMFNQLR

-1284 ATLPAHRM
+1284 ATHPANRM
-1292 GGGGSSAGGSHS
+1292 GGGGSSVGGSHS
-1304 GHAPL
+1304 GHAQL

-1329 ASGSASL
+1329 ASGSASC
-1336 RQTPRYQP
+1336 RQTPMYQP

-1350 TDSYQPSYDMESYG
+1350 TDSYQPSYDMEYL
-1364 GNHMYVFASPLY
+1364 NHMYVFASPLY

-1396 GSVREAELDG
+1396 GSVRDAELDG
-1406 DSSIGGGGSGGG
+1406 DGSIGGGGSGGG

-1427 NDDTCSPNANSG
+1427 NDDTCSPNANAC

-1453 NQLPSG
+1453 NQLPGG
-1459 SRPHVYATNCGESSS
+1459 SRRHVYATNCGESSS

-1483 TAEFVEDGLMDDE
+1483 AGEFVDALMDDE
-1496 QKTQVAGS
+1496 QKSSTGGGS
-1504 TPTTAYHSDLSDA
+1504 GGAYCDLPDA